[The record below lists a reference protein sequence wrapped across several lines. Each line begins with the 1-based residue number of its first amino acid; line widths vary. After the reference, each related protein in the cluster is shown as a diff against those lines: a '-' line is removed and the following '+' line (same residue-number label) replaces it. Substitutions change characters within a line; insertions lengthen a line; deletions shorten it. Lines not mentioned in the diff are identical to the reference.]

1 MITPKQ
7 AGDAVKQK
15 YPKFT
20 IGPVFDYDQTHFVV
34 EATEKTN
41 ETDFNAPYYAVD
53 KSSGKVS
60 CFAPGDDFDK
70 WFDCLDRGPVSTK

>member
-7 AGDAVKQK
+7 AANAVKQK
-15 YPKFT
+15 FPKYNV
-20 IGPVFDYDQTHFVV
+20 GSVFDYDATHYVV

-41 ETDFNAPYYAVD
+41 EPDFNAPYYAVE
-53 KSSGKVS
+53 KASGKVS

-70 WFDCLDRGPVSTK
+70 WFDALDKGPVT